1 MDKHTKTNYSGANS
15 LKQIHHRKT
24 LSNKELVSMSL
35 AEKRMATQLQQTIG
49 NKKQRPKLSEALK
62 KVGVRSA
69 FGVSA
74 AELHKHDPS
83 TPFNC

>member
-1 MDKHTKTNYSGANS
+1 VDKPTKTNYSKANN
-15 LKQIHHRKT
+15 LKQIHRRKSLT
-24 LSNKELVSMSL
+24 YEELIPMSL

-49 NKKQRPKLSEALK
+49 NKKIRPTLSEALK

-74 AELHKHDPS
+74 AELHKHDRRGK
-83 TPFNC
+83 